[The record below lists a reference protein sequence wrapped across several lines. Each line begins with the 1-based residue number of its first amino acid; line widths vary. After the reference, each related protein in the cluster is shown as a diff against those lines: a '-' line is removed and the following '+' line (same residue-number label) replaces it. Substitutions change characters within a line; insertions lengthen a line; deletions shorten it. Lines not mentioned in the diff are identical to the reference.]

1 MAALTPT
8 LVKSIPF
15 SGGSEVQKIFTV
27 TPEAASDTVALSSY
41 FDTIHAAQAYL
52 TAGLD
57 AALTILLPSFSG
69 TTVTIA
75 QKKAD
80 GATAADDWTGASITL
95 IVTGT
100 HSGVNNP

>member
-15 SGGSEVQKIFTV
+15 SGGKQVLKIFTV
-27 TPEAASDTVALSSY
+27 TPEAASDTVDLSSY
-41 FDTIHAAQAYL
+41 FDEILSAKAWL

-57 AALTILLPSFSG
+57 AALTLLLPSYST
-69 TTVTIA
+69 TTVTIV

-80 GATAADDWTGASITL
+80 GATNADDWTSASITL
-95 IVTGT
+95 EVIGT
-100 HSGVNNP
+100 HEGVNN

>member
-8 LVKSIPF
+8 LVISYDAGAGHVKK
-15 SGGSEVQKIFTV
+15 KIFTV
-27 TPEAASDTVALSSY
+27 TPESASDTVALSSH
-41 FDTIHAAQAYL
+41 FDTIYSAQAYL

-75 QKKAD
+75 QLKAD

-95 IVTGT
+95 HVEGT
-100 HSGVNNP
+100 AIGV